1 MVTNKGRLYQRKNAV
16 KTYSEYLE
24 EGKVPYKRAVNTGT
38 FVKGETTK
46 GISQLPA
53 MENHLKSS
61 RTLYFIRNTLDIY
74 GSLSSLVDF
83 AAGGKDVNAVAASAL
98 SFLDKSLEVRTL
110 LFAFGKITLDVMQ
123 TPVKE
128 FFEDMRNASVKE
140 MNAMKFKGIT
150 DLRDF
155 VESDVFL
162 MEKYHVIPISYQTMQ
177 DLLNGKIKKQK
188 DLKSAYNEVI
198 ILYKEIE
205 DGILIDSFFVK

>member
-1 MVTNKGRLYQRKNAV
+1 MVDL
-16 KTYSEYLE
+16 
-24 EGKVPYKRAVNTGT
+24 
-38 FVKGETTK
+38 
-46 GISQLPA
+46 
-53 MENHLKSS
+53 
-61 RTLYFIRNTLDIY
+61 
-74 GSLSSLVDF
+74 
-83 AAGGKDVNAVAASAL
+83 AAGGKDVNAVAADAL
-98 SFLDKSLEVRTL
+98 GLLAKSSGVGIL
-110 LFAFGKITLDVMQ
+110 LSTFAKMTLDVMQ

-205 DGILIDSFFVK
+205 DGILIDAFFVNIK